1 MKKIYPL
8 TITDDIK
15 ACAKFYVDNFG
26 FTVVFEQDWYMQLV
40 HEKSGTE
47 IAFMVP
53 NVDNQPKE
61 LHAAFGGKGIV
72 YSLEVEDA
80 EAEWKRLEDK
90 KLDVVV
96 ELRDEE
102 WGQRHFILRDPSGV
116 YVDVV
121 QQAAETQ

>member
-8 TITDDIK
+8 VITDNIK
-15 ACAKFYVDNFG
+15 ETVEFYKKHFG
-26 FTVVFEQDWYMQLV
+26 FIAVFEQDWYVQLL

-47 IAFMVP
+47 LAFMIT

-61 LHAAFGGKGIV
+61 LHAGFKGDGIV
-72 YSLEVEDA
+72 FSVEVEDA

-90 KLDVVV
+90 GLKVIV

-102 WGQRHFILRDPSGV
+102 WGQRHFIVRDPSGV

-121 QQAAETQ
+121 QQLG